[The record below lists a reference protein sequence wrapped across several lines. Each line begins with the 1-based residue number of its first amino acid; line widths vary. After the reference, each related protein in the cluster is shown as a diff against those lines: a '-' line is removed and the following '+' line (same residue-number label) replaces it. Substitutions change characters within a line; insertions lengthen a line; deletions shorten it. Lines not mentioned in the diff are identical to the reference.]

1 MGKLV
6 KKIFKVFI
14 HKEDKRRNEASIY
27 SNSVMY
33 MIYLLQN
40 QAFLFILDDAILSV
54 LNFAAI
60 HGSSKTNAAAVN
72 GRQTA
77 KKIG

>member
-1 MGKLV
+1 
-6 KKIFKVFI
+6 
-14 HKEDKRRNEASIY
+14 
-27 SNSVMY
+27 